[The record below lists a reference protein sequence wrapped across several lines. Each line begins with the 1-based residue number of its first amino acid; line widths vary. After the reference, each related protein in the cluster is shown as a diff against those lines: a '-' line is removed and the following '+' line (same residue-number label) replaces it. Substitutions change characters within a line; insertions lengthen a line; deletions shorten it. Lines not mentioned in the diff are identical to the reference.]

1 MYFKEVLFGQAEA
14 RVDVQVAPKFLDTES
29 SKMKAKISSNM
40 TSRHTNKISN
50 LLGESSK
57 CKTDPWTTAVRWP
70 DMSVLEVDSNWVTD
84 NGEDEED
91 EEDEDEEEEE
101 GNEEKG
107 DAEEDDE
114 ECDNEELAISAKP
127 IVLTDRTQIQ
137 EFYGFSETE
146 NPGHFTPDL
155 LAAADYYNK
164 NIHQSQLMYGSR
176 WLIKATGKPE
186 YLQKANSYCDMFK
199 SDLFYDITDWSDQNS
214 AALVSTMLFTKKW
227 FLRGN
232 VLMNFH

>member
-1 MYFKEVLFGQAEA
+1 
-14 RVDVQVAPKFLDTES
+14 
-29 SKMKAKISSNM
+29 MKAKISSNM

-114 ECDNEELAISAKP
+114 ECDNEEL
-127 IVLTDRTQIQ
+127 
-137 EFYGFSETE
+137 
-146 NPGHFTPDL
+146 
-155 LAAADYYNK
+155 
-164 NIHQSQLMYGSR
+164 
-176 WLIKATGKPE
+176 
-186 YLQKANSYCDMFK
+186 
-199 SDLFYDITDWSDQNS
+199 
-214 AALVSTMLFTKKW
+214 
-227 FLRGN
+227 
-232 VLMNFH
+232 